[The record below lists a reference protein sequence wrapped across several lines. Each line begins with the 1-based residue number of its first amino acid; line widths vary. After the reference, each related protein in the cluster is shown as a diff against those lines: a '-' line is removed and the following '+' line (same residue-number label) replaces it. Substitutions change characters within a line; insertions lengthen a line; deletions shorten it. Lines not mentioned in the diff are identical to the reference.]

1 MQALYLLCLAFLSV
15 AVAFNGARTMSMK
28 ASVEGLVSKVAQQK
42 LLTKVSCCM
51 PLCIW
56 TPQ

>member
-15 AVAFNGARTMSMK
+15 AAAFSGARTLTMK
-28 ASVEGLVSKVAQQK
+28 ASVEGLVSKVSQQK
-42 LLTKVSCCM
+42 LLTKVRCY
-51 PLCIW
+51 LAFCIW